1 MIQRARLEVMMENW
15 ILFLIFVGGGCL
27 IGLIFRWLNIAPLDR
42 ENESGVKECLDK
54 QARKRSGIVKASS
67 RWSVLTIPYKSINIE
82 VSVNEGMEN
91 PLEDYTYA
99 TFRTKVFT
107 DKKFGIYY
115 WKEFFLRPLGI
126 GTRLEILDEKLGET
140 YTVSG
145 NDASFIEGVLTPEI
159 RAKLLEFKESF
170 LRVQFGRPRGSS
182 LLSRE
187 QGWLTVFAYGI
198 GTVDQP
204 YDRVIETAILFHER
218 LETLDRG
225 C

>member
-1 MIQRARLEVMMENW
+1 MENW
-15 ILFLIFVGGGCL
+15 VLVLIFVGGGCL
-27 IGLIFRWLNIAPLDR
+27 IGLIYRWLYIAPVDR
-42 ENESGVKECLDK
+42 ENERGVKECLDK
-54 QARKRSGIVKASS
+54 QARKRSGTVKASS
-67 RWSVLTIPYKSINIE
+67 RWSVLIIPYKSINIE

-99 TFRTKVFT
+99 TFRMEVFT

-140 YTVSG
+140 YIVSG
-145 NDASFIEGVLTPEI
+145 NDASFIKGVLTLEI
-159 RAKLLEFKESF
+159 RDKLLEFKGSR

-187 QGWLTVFAYGI
+187 RGWLTVFAYGI
-198 GTVDQP
+198 GYVDQP

-218 LETLDRG
+218 LEALARG
-225 C
+225 